1 MCLFNTNKIYEPC
14 HSELVSES
22 IIKKT
27 LKRVQGDMFIAV
39 TFVLLI
45 LFAGSSVLAK
55 TLKGGVSLSWDNLT
69 QTEITQDI
77 ENVRGIIFGGGEIAD
92 KNKKELKNELKSY
105 KKDKSRVEN
114 YMFASSGGGELSD
127 RIVVPFYY
135 KKYLY
140 AYGIIYK
147 KDLKTCYYYTALGGL
162 FTVEY
167 FEKDYGNYPVISY
180 QYKKNGSFIAAVYNI
195 SDVDQ
200 YMYEKNSKFI
210 GRWLDENYYNEQGKV
225 IMTRTLPKK

>member
-1 MCLFNTNKIYEPC
+1 MLYHYWLRKGFWVKVMKISRSCLFNTNKVDKPC
-14 HSELVSES
+14 YSELVSES

-39 TFVLLI
+39 IFVLLM

-77 ENVRGIIFGGGEIAD
+77 ENVRGIIFNDKEISD
-92 KNKKELKNELKSY
+92 KDRKELKAELKPF
-105 KKDKSRVEN
+105 KKDKKLVEN

-127 RIVVPFYY
+127 KIIVPFFY

-147 KDLKTCYYYTALGGL
+147 NDLRTCYYYTALGGL
-162 FTVEY
+162 RYVEY
-167 FEKDYGNYPVISY
+167 FEKDYGNYPVVSY
-180 QYKKNGSFIAAVYNI
+180 QYQKNGEFKAAVYNI
-195 SDVDQ
+195 SEVDQ
-200 YMYEKNSKFI
+200 YM
-210 GRWLDENYYNEQGKV
+210 
-225 IMTRTLPKK
+225 